1 MNDTRDGKY
10 ETAASAR
17 MSTDGSVISSRLP
30 ACRMVLTS
38 ASMPP
43 TWHTITLLYW
53 LLHVRLDR
61 MPAAHVTMLMSSDV
75 SSRTTACSRL
85 STPSCTDS
93 TTRATAHD
101 ISILTHHQVQP
112 HPYVQAEE
120 KQRRGKWS
128 SECRGTRQK
137 WKERKT
143 KKKGAG
149 KENRKGDGIE
159 GNEEKEGKE
168 MKREEKQ
175 SGKRREGMERRAS
188 SRNKNCGEL
197 YSKLQLDW

>member
-1 MNDTRDGKY
+1 
-10 ETAASAR
+10 
-17 MSTDGSVISSRLP
+17 
-30 ACRMVLTS
+30 
-38 ASMPP
+38 
-43 TWHTITLLYW
+43 
-53 LLHVRLDR
+53 
-61 MPAAHVTMLMSSDV
+61 
-75 SSRTTACSRL
+75 
-85 STPSCTDS
+85 
-93 TTRATAHD
+93 
-101 ISILTHHQVQP
+101 VQP

-143 KKKGAG
+143 KKGAG
-149 KENRKGDGIE
+149 KKNRKGDGIE

-175 SGKRREGMERRAS
+175 SQGRGGKEWRRAS

-197 YSKLQLDW
+197 YSKLQLDR